1 MGNGHERE
9 GEVKDNGNFWL
20 GYLMVI
26 LPINKGHIGGG
37 AGMYVPAVGAKMS
50 SNVKGYR
57 YFHSK
62 PFSHKQI
69 CLRPFPCIMNW
80 LQKIKEQ
87 KIKEGHYKEHNEI
100 YCNNENA
107 ST

>member
-9 GEVKDNGNFWL
+9 GEVKDDGNFWL

-62 PFSHKQI
+62 PFSPQAN
-69 CLRPFPCIMNW
+69 LPQAFS
-80 LQKIKEQ
+80 L
-87 KIKEGHYKEHNEI
+87 HNELAAEDKRT
-100 YCNNENA
+100 ENKRGPL
-107 ST
+107 